1 VGPCDDAT
9 PGAHQEGIAE
19 SRFTGEGYRKIWAR
33 LRFSGVRSSSGRVR
47 RLMRENGLLA
57 PYRIRKRPDK
67 AHDGTITT
75 EAVDVLW
82 GTDMT
87 QSVTLAEG
95 VAHVFVAVHHCKVGL
110 YRIDGGD
117 TGRLVTLI
125 EAKRAHAEKKLGRA
139 MRVVCCHDGFWLHR
153 FLLARG
159 IDNRVLDLA
168 SILVDRRARR
178 AKTDRLDA
186 AALLRTL
193 MALERGERQ
202 VCRVVH
208 VPTVAD
214 EDRRR
219 LSRERERLL
228 KGPSRLLGRGFTEA
242 GSALR
247 RRGRKPSGSRRCCP
261 TRRTLFTLRWLESPA
276 LRKLITAEL
285 NKGEALNTLRRAA
298 ALHRLGRFR
307 DRSHENQASRAATLN
322 LVVAAI
328 VLFNCRY
335 LGRVLDALRSGGGR
349 IDPAHA
355 RCDRPRAVPRQAHS
369 LAIAGQLLQDERGR
383 NGPVADGL
391 NDTTDVVPIGR
402 DQFTVETLPEERS
415 QRAVT
420 GRRLERIETPV
431 GQPNARLEVE
441 AEADARRRRPYPRR
455 HRHRCA
461 AP

>member
-1 VGPCDDAT
+1 MAWRGSPAAGMFRGQPCITTGRHRCAQTPAWPPWVPAT
-9 PGAHQEGIAE
+9 TPPLEHIRKAIAE

-139 MRVVCCHDGFWLHR
+139 MRVVCCYEAGHDGFWLHR

-228 KGPSRLLGRGFTEA
+228 KGPSRLLGRGFTVGRLGVEA
-242 GSALR
+242 QGKKAVRVALDAVRPDAPYSHSALAQEPGAPEANHGR
-247 RRGRKPSGSRRCCP
+247 AQQGRGTQHPPPRGRPA
-261 TRRTLFTLRWLESPA
+261 SP
-276 LRKLITAEL
+276 
-285 NKGEALNTLRRAA
+285 
-298 ALHRLGRFR
+298 
-307 DRSHENQASRAATLN
+307 
-322 LVVAAI
+322 
-328 VLFNCRY
+328 
-335 LGRVLDALRSGGGR
+335 
-349 IDPAHA
+349 
-355 RCDRPRAVPRQAHS
+355 RPFPR
-369 LAIAGQLLQDERGR
+369 
-383 NGPVADGL
+383 P
-391 NDTTDVVPIGR
+391 
-402 DQFTVETLPEERS
+402 
-415 QRAVT
+415 
-420 GRRLERIETPV
+420 
-431 GQPNARLEVE
+431 QP
-441 AEADARRRRPYPRR
+441 
-455 HRHRCA
+455 
-461 AP
+461 